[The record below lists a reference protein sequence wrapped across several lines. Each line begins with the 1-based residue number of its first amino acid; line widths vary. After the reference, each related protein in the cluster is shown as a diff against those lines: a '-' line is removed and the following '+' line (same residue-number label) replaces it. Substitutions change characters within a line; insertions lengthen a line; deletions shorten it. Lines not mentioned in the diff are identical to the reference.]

1 MISGLLSLAG
11 AAILVVIDQ
20 LIKHWATAALLPVGS
35 MDVLPGV
42 VELRYCLN
50 DGMAFSMLAGK
61 QGLLI
66 GMTSVMLLAVLI
78 MLFVRKMPLTERA
91 AWTLVL
97 GGGVGNLIDR
107 VLNGVVVDYINVLF
121 MRFAIF
127 NFADI
132 CVCVGVGLLMLAV
145 LLDSFKRI
153 RPQSQR
159 RTKMER
165 LELTAAPG
173 DSGRL
178 DAWLAGQ
185 CPTLSRSALQNLI
198 EQGLVTCGGAPVN
211 KKDKVAPGKIYAID
225 LPDPQP
231 IEARPQNIPLDIV
244 YEDDDLLVVNKP
256 KGMVV
261 HPAPGNPDGTL
272 VNALLYHCAGQL
284 SGIGG
289 AIRPGIVHRIDKDTS
304 GLLVVAKT
312 MPPIRRSA
320 PR

>member
-35 MDVLPGV
+35 MEVLPGI

-78 MLFVRKMPLTERA
+78 MLFLRKMPLTERA

-132 CVCVGVGLLMLAV
+132 CVCVGVALWV
-145 LLDSFKRI
+145 LVIF
-153 RPQSQR
+153 
-159 RTKMER
+159 
-165 LELTAAPG
+165 LEEV
-173 DSGRL
+173 
-178 DAWLAGQ
+178 Q
-185 CPTLSRSALQNLI
+185 
-198 EQGLVTCGGAPVN
+198 EQ
-211 KKDKVAPGKIYAID
+211 K
-225 LPDPQP
+225 
-231 IEARPQNIPLDIV
+231 E
-244 YEDDDLLVVNKP
+244 
-256 KGMVV
+256 
-261 HPAPGNPDGTL
+261 
-272 VNALLYHCAGQL
+272 
-284 SGIGG
+284 S
-289 AIRPGIVHRIDKDTS
+289 
-304 GLLVVAKT
+304 
-312 MPPIRRSA
+312 
-320 PR
+320 

>member
-66 GMTSVMLLAVLI
+66 GMLLAVLI

-145 LLDSFKRI
+145 LLDSFK
-153 RPQSQR
+153 
-159 RTKMER
+159 
-165 LELTAAPG
+165 
-173 DSGRL
+173 
-178 DAWLAGQ
+178 
-185 CPTLSRSALQNLI
+185 
-198 EQGLVTCGGAPVN
+198 
-211 KKDKVAPGKIYAID
+211 KDKTAEPKAD
-225 LPDPQP
+225 
-231 IEARPQNIPLDIV
+231 
-244 YEDDDLLVVNKP
+244 ED
-256 KGMVV
+256 
-261 HPAPGNPDGTL
+261 
-272 VNALLYHCAGQL
+272 
-284 SGIGG
+284 G
-289 AIRPGIVHRIDKDTS
+289 A
-304 GLLVVAKT
+304 A
-312 MPPIRRSA
+312 
-320 PR
+320 

>member
-1 MISGLLSLAG
+1 MERLELTAAPGDSGRLDAWLAG
-11 AAILVVIDQ
+11 QCPTLSRSALQNLIEQGLVTCGGAPGNKKDKVAPGKVYAIDLPDPQPIEARPQNIPLDIVYEDDDLLVVN
-20 LIKHWATAALLPVGS
+20 KPKGMVVHPAS

-145 LLDSFKRI
+145 LLDSFK
-153 RPQSQR
+153 
-159 RTKMER
+159 
-165 LELTAAPG
+165 
-173 DSGRL
+173 
-178 DAWLAGQ
+178 
-185 CPTLSRSALQNLI
+185 
-198 EQGLVTCGGAPVN
+198 
-211 KKDKVAPGKIYAID
+211 KDKTAEPKAD
-225 LPDPQP
+225 
-231 IEARPQNIPLDIV
+231 
-244 YEDDDLLVVNKP
+244 ED
-256 KGMVV
+256 
-261 HPAPGNPDGTL
+261 
-272 VNALLYHCAGQL
+272 
-284 SGIGG
+284 G
-289 AIRPGIVHRIDKDTS
+289 A
-304 GLLVVAKT
+304 A
-312 MPPIRRSA
+312 
-320 PR
+320 

>member
-20 LIKHWATAALLPVGS
+20 LIKHWATAALLPVGN
-35 MDVLPGV
+35 MDLLPGI

-132 CVCVGVGLLMLAV
+132 CVCVGVALWV
-145 LLDSFKRI
+145 LVIF
-153 RPQSQR
+153 
-159 RTKMER
+159 
-165 LELTAAPG
+165 LEEV
-173 DSGRL
+173 
-178 DAWLAGQ
+178 Q
-185 CPTLSRSALQNLI
+185 
-198 EQGLVTCGGAPVN
+198 EQ
-211 KKDKVAPGKIYAID
+211 K
-225 LPDPQP
+225 
-231 IEARPQNIPLDIV
+231 E
-244 YEDDDLLVVNKP
+244 
-256 KGMVV
+256 
-261 HPAPGNPDGTL
+261 
-272 VNALLYHCAGQL
+272 
-284 SGIGG
+284 S
-289 AIRPGIVHRIDKDTS
+289 
-304 GLLVVAKT
+304 
-312 MPPIRRSA
+312 
-320 PR
+320 

>member
-66 GMTSVMLLAVLI
+66 GMT
-78 MLFVRKMPLTERA
+78 
-91 AWTLVL
+91 VL

-121 MRFAIF
+121 MRFAVF

-145 LLDSFKRI
+145 LLDSFK
-153 RPQSQR
+153 
-159 RTKMER
+159 
-165 LELTAAPG
+165 
-173 DSGRL
+173 
-178 DAWLAGQ
+178 
-185 CPTLSRSALQNLI
+185 
-198 EQGLVTCGGAPVN
+198 
-211 KKDKVAPGKIYAID
+211 KDKTAEPKAD
-225 LPDPQP
+225 
-231 IEARPQNIPLDIV
+231 
-244 YEDDDLLVVNKP
+244 ED
-256 KGMVV
+256 
-261 HPAPGNPDGTL
+261 
-272 VNALLYHCAGQL
+272 
-284 SGIGG
+284 G
-289 AIRPGIVHRIDKDTS
+289 A
-304 GLLVVAKT
+304 A
-312 MPPIRRSA
+312 
-320 PR
+320 